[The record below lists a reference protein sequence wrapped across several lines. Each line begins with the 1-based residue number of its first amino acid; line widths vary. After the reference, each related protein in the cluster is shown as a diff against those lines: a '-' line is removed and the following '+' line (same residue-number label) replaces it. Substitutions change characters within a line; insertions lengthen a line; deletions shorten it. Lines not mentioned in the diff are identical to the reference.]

1 MSDPGTTSAV
11 TRRNGSLRGAPPGP
25 DGGTI
30 TVGATIGRLV
40 AAVARVCGR
49 RPLVTVVI
57 SLALAAAA
65 ASYAVHTLTFVSDP
79 LKLLPQHEHYV
90 VRLKQYQ
97 REFGELNDIIVV
109 VESRAPSRS
118 KEYAARLDGELRRP
132 GLKSPPIT
140 YRVDPA
146 YFDGRALLYLS
157 VDDLTRLRDR
167 LFDYQDF
174 IEAYAAHPTVPQLL
188 AGLNQQIANAM
199 VLGFFD
205 VGLGGE
211 HSTDLRF
218 LEAVIDQ
225 ISARLDG
232 KSPYTSVWGTA
243 FSMGRLDDPD
253 AGYFFS
259 SDRHWLFMLLQEE
272 GDYAERRDTIAAIR
286 GAIAGLKR
294 EFPDVQAGVTGGP
307 AISSDEMAAAFNDS
321 KIATVL
327 AFVLTFGLLL
337 AAFRRPLAPLLVL
350 GTLAVSLCWSLG
362 LIALVVG
369 HLSIFSVMFISIV
382 VGIGTD
388 YGIYFLYRYEEE
400 IRSAP
405 AVASALRRSGE
416 RAGPGML
423 LGALTAAGAFVVLM
437 LTDFQ
442 GVREFGF
449 VSAAAILMAFLSM
462 VTLLPALLALAD
474 RNRVRARSGPPVTK
488 PPVPEATWLARITRC
503 PKTIVAGALAMSAF
517 AIWGAVHVGFSYNML
532 KLQAKGV
539 ESVLWEERILAN
551 AGRSGFAA
559 LATASSLEELKRKRD
574 AFAALPSVSKVE
586 SALMLVP
593 DRQPEKV
600 KLLKQFAP
608 LIDSVRVGTAGS
620 LQLAD
625 LRAPLLTLDRR
636 LRLATEEGDEKA
648 RREVSP
654 VQAKLRA
661 LLDELSRAD
670 ARQATHN
677 LTELQGQIAR
687 DFADKLATVQKN
699 LDPRPVEPGDMPPEL
714 RRSYIG
720 ASGHYLLRIQPAVD
734 IWQRAGAERFV
745 TDLRTVDPDVTG
757 PPITSFEAIR
767 FIRRG
772 YFEGTLY
779 ALVLVTVMTLAILR
793 SVRGTA
799 LALAPLVLGVLWTVG
814 FMHVFGLEF
823 NLANVW
829 ALPLIIGTAA
839 EFGLNIF
846 LRVQEGH
853 DTGGPRLAQS
863 TVMAVVLNGF
873 TTMAGFG
880 SLLVA
885 HHRGIFGLGLLL
897 TVGMIASLLSS
908 LVVLPAL
915 LRIVYGRE
923 AFDVSAA
930 RRRTPGDLEQSA
942 TRLGQAAADVG
953 AR

>member
-1 MSDPGTTSAV
+1 VTSK
-11 TRRNGSLRGAPPGP
+11 NGSRPDAPPAPGA
-25 DGGTI
+25 GTI
-30 TVGATIGRLV
+30 TVGATVGRLI
-40 AAVARVCGR
+40 AAVARTCGR
-49 RPLVTVVI
+49 RPLTTVAI
-57 SLALAAAA
+57 SLVLAGAAL
-65 ASYAVHTLTFVSDP
+65 SYTIHTLTFVSDP
-79 LKLLPQHEHYV
+79 LRLLPQHEHYV
-90 VRLKQYQ
+90 VRLKEYQ

-109 VESRAPSRS
+109 VESPAPGRS
-118 KEYAARLDGELRRP
+118 KDYATRLIRELRQA
-132 GLKSPPIT
+132 GLGSLPIT

-174 IEAYAAHPTVPQLL
+174 IEAYAAHPTVVQLL
-188 AGLNQQIANAM
+188 EGLNQQIANAM

-232 KSPYTSVWGTA
+232 DSPYASVWGKA

-259 SDRHWLFMLLQEE
+259 SDRHWLFMVLQEE
-272 GDYAERRDTIAAIR
+272 GDYAKRRETIASIR
-286 GAIAGLKR
+286 GAVARLGR
-294 EFPDVQAGVTGGP
+294 EFPDVRAGVTGGP
-307 AISSDEMAAAFNDS
+307 AISNDEMTAAFADS
-321 KIATVL
+321 KVATIL
-327 AFVLTFGLLL
+327 AFVLTLGLLV
-337 AAFRRPLAPLLVL
+337 AAFRRLLTSVFVLA
-350 GTLAVSLCWSLG
+350 TLAVSLCWSLG

-400 IRSAP
+400 FRIRP
-405 AVASALRRSGE
+405 TVVGALRRAGE
-416 RAGPGML
+416 GAGPGML

-442 GVREFGF
+442 GIREFGF
-449 VSAAAILMAFLSM
+449 VSASSILMAFLSM
-462 VTLLPALLALAD
+462 ITLLPALLALAD
-474 RNRVRARSGPPVTK
+474 RHRVRSGPAAPATNLA
-488 PPVPEATWLARITRC
+488 VPEAAWLLRITRY
-503 PKTIVAGALAMSAF
+503 PKTIVAAALSLSLF
-517 AIWGAVHVGFSYNML
+517 AVWGASRVDFNYNML
-532 KLQAKGV
+532 KLQARGT
-539 ESVLWEERILAN
+539 ESVVWEERILAK

-559 LATASSLEELKRKRD
+559 LATASTLEDLERKRD

-586 SALMLVP
+586 SVLMLVP
-593 DRQPEKV
+593 DRQAEKA
-600 KLLKQFAP
+600 KLISQFAP
-608 LIDSVRVGTAGS
+608 LVDSVRVGTASS
-620 LQLAD
+620 LQPED
-625 LRAPLLTLDRR
+625 LRAPLETLDRR
-636 LRLATEEGDEKA
+636 LRLATEEGNEKA
-648 RREVSP
+648 RREVEP
-654 VQAKLRA
+654 VRAKLRA
-661 LLDELSRAD
+661 LLDKLPRAD
-670 ARQATHN
+670 ARQAGPS
-677 LTELQGQIAR
+677 LTGLQGQIAS
-687 DFADKLATVQKN
+687 DFADKLKSFQKN
-699 LDPRPVEPGDMPPEL
+699 LSPRRVEPGDAPPEI
-714 RRSYIG
+714 RRSYVG
-720 ASGHYLLRIQPAVD
+720 ASGRYLLRIQPAVD
-734 IWQRAGAERFV
+734 IWQQAGAERFV

-767 FIRRG
+767 YIRRG

-779 ALVLVTVMTLAILR
+779 ALALVTVMAAAMLR
-793 SVRGTA
+793 SARGTA

-814 FMHVFGLEF
+814 SMHVFGLEF

-846 LRVQEGH
+846 LRVEEGRN
-853 DTGGPRLAQS
+853 TGGPRLAQS
-863 TVMAVVLNGF
+863 TVMAVALNGL

-880 SLLVA
+880 SLMVA
-885 HHRGIFGLGLLL
+885 HHRGIFWLGLLL
-897 TVGMIASLLSS
+897 TDGMVASLLAS

-915 LRIVYGRE
+915 LRIVYGRVMSQPSR
-923 AFDVSAA
+923 ASGSV
-930 RRRTPGDLEQSA
+930 PGGAEQSG
-942 TRLGQAAADVG
+942 TRLDRAAVDVG